1 MELSHRLQ
9 GNSDFRGKLSTV
21 VWKNIRLNTT
31 NRKLSL
37 EGKLCAIVALSVA
50 AGLGILV
57 LFWLLIDELW
67 AAVAVALPISF
78 IFSIWLVRKLLHI
91 QTVKIG
97 AIKNGMLNLMDND
110 FSVSITNI
118 GDDELSEIITI
129 FNQLSEKL
137 RQERQHVY
145 QRELLL
151 DMVIQNSTM
160 GVVLIDQDERV
171 IYSNSFAK
179 QIFNAGK
186 PINGMH
192 FTDAIATTPEPL
204 KEILL
209 QRTDG
214 LFRVQ
219 EKSGDELYHIATGRF
234 ILNARKHEVLLI
246 KRMTLELHRQEAM
259 IWKKVIRTITHE
271 LNNSLAPISSMA
283 HSGQLLVEREKYE
296 QLSAVFETIGERAQ
310 HLKHFIEGYARIA
323 KLPKPEKR
331 VVEWP
336 EFIKKLDIELKFA
349 LQGEV
354 PVSAGYFDPV
364 QIQQV
369 ITNLLKNAC
378 ESGSE
383 EDQIHLYIKQE
394 RNYSII
400 QVMDR
405 GAGMSASTMENALLP
420 FYTTKQSGSG
430 IGLSLCR
437 EIVEAHQGQISL
449 ENRSDGGL
457 SVKILLPVE

>member
-1 MELSHRLQ
+1 
-9 GNSDFRGKLSTV
+9 
-21 VWKNIRLNTT
+21 
-31 NRKLSL
+31 
-37 EGKLCAIVALSVA
+37 
-50 AGLGILV
+50 
-57 LFWLLIDELW
+57 
-67 AAVAVALPISF
+67 
-78 IFSIWLVRKLLHI
+78 
-91 QTVKIG
+91 
-97 AIKNGMLNLMDND
+97 
-110 FSVSITNI
+110 
-118 GDDELSEIITI
+118 
-129 FNQLSEKL
+129 
-137 RQERQHVY
+137 
-145 QRELLL
+145 
-151 DMVIQNSTM
+151 
-160 GVVLIDQDERV
+160 
-171 IYSNSFAK
+171 
-179 QIFNAGK
+179 
-186 PINGMH
+186 
-192 FTDAIATTPEPL
+192 
-204 KEILL
+204 
-209 QRTDG
+209 
-214 LFRVQ
+214 
-219 EKSGDELYHIATGRF
+219 
-234 ILNARKHEVLLI
+234 

-349 LQGEV
+349 LQGEA

-400 QVMDR
+400 QVMD
-405 GAGMSASTMENALLP
+405 
-420 FYTTKQSGSG
+420 Q
-430 IGLSLCR
+430 IGR
-437 EIVEAHQGQISL
+437 AH
-449 ENRSDGGL
+449 
-457 SVKILLPVE
+457 V